1 MYCAMRITFVLVIVI
16 GISAVAFAQDWRS
29 GIAWTEPKAV
39 TPSAV
44 VGGAPSDAIVLFD
57 GKDTSEWDNPSWQVV
72 DGALVVGKRDIRT
85 KKKFGSVQLHI
96 EFAIPANNKSG
107 QGAGN
112 SGVYFGS
119 NYEVQILDSYKEKD
133 SNNETKKNGE
143 KVTYFDGQCGAIYK
157 QRAPEVNA
165 CKKAGEWQSYD
176 IIFNRPKLQIENSKV
191 VKVIR
196 PAYLTVIHNGV
207 LIINHHELEGSTSY
221 NHPPRYDAHG
231 ELLPILLQD
240 HGAPVKFR
248 NIWVREINDD
258 NTKPKQER
266 EPYYNK

>member
-1 MYCAMRITFVLVIVI
+1 MRSKKLLTFTFVIAF
-16 GISAVAFAQDWRS
+16 GFSAVTFAQDWRS
-29 GIAWTEPKAV
+29 GIAWTEPKVV
-39 TPSAV
+39 TPSET

-57 GKDTSEWDNPSWQVV
+57 GKDASEWDNPSWKVV
-72 DGALVVGKRDIRT
+72 DGALVAGKKDIRT

-96 EFAIPANNKSG
+96 EFAIPENNKSG

-112 SGVYFGS
+112 SGVFFGTQ
-119 NYEVQILDSYKEKD
+119 YEVQLLDSFD
-133 SNNETKKNGE
+133 GKK
-143 KVTYFDGQCGAIYK
+143 TYFDGQCGAIYK
-157 QRAPEVNA
+157 QRPPEVNA
-165 CKKAGEWQSYD
+165 CRKAGEWQSYD
-176 IIFNRPKLQIENSKV
+176 IVFNRPKLQIEDGKV

-196 PAYLTVIHNGV
+196 PAYITVIHNGV
-207 LIINHHELEGSTSY
+207 LIINHHELEGSTAW
-221 NHPPRYDAHG
+221 HRPPSYDAHE

-248 NIWVREINDD
+248 NIWVREIQDD